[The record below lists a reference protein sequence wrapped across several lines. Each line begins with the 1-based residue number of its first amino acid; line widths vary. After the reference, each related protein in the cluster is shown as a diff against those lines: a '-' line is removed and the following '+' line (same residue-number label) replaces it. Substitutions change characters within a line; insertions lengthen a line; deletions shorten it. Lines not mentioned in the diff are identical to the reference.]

1 MTLGMPS
8 PGKPA
13 GQHNRAAHLVLVGLA
28 LLLAGCSV
36 NPATGKSSFT
46 AFMSPEDELRVGRE
60 QHPKIL
66 KEFGGA
72 YDHARANAY
81 VNAVGQQLARRSDLP
96 NLRYTFTVLDSDVIN
111 AFALPGGYVYI
122 SRGLLAL
129 ANTEAELA
137 GVLAHEIG
145 HVTARHSAQRY
156 SSSIVAGLGTALLGV
171 VAGGGAAQLGQ
182 QGAAVYLQGYSRD
195 QEFEADTLGVRY
207 LARTGYET
215 GSMASFLASLQAYS
229 ALEAKTSGLPDPAS
243 RYNILSTHPRTS
255 ERVAAAIKAA
265 QTTAVAKPRIGNIDH
280 LNAIDGIVFGDSDGQ
295 GFVRGRVFAHKIL
308 GFRFEV
314 PDGFHLTNGTRQV
327 VARGPND
334 AVILFNADTKDY
346 RGRMTSYLTDAWAR
360 SANLTG
366 VEAINVNG
374 MDAATGA
381 TRLTQ
386 QGRSVDLRLVAIR
399 FGRKQIYRF
408 LFASPPASTQQLSL
422 PYRRTTFSFRRLSER
437 EKADLRPWRVTT
449 PTVAPGRSVAQ
460 LSRNLPLPGPKEEWF
475 RVLNGLAPNSQPF
488 ANQRVKLIVE

>member
-1 MTLGMPS
+1 MTVKSPS
-8 PGKPA
+8 LKISSER
-13 GQHNRAAHLVLVGLA
+13 QNRATRFALMGLA

-36 NPATGKSSFT
+36 NPATGERNFT

-81 VNAVGQQLARRSDLP
+81 VNAVGQQLARQSDLP
-96 NLRYTFTVLDSDVIN
+96 NLKFTFTVLDSDVIN

-156 SSSIVAGLGTALLGV
+156 SSSVVAGLGTALLGV

-182 QGAAVYLQGYSRD
+182 QGAAAYLQGYSRD
-195 QEFEADTLGVRY
+195 QEFEADKLGVRY

-215 GSMASFLASLQAYS
+215 GSMASFLASLKAYS
-229 ALEAKTSGLPDPAS
+229 ELEARTSGLPDPAS
-243 RYNILSTHPRTS
+243 RYNIMSTHPRTGD
-255 ERVAAAIKAA
+255 RVAAATRAA
-265 QTTAVAKPRIGNIDH
+265 QATQVANPRIGNIDH
-280 LNAIDGIVFGDSDGQ
+280 LNAIEGIVFGDSDGQ
-295 GFVRGRVFAHKIL
+295 GFVRGQVFAHKIL

-314 PDGFHLTNGTRQV
+314 PNGFHLANGTRQV

-334 AVILFNADTKDY
+334 AVILFNADTKSF
-346 RGRMTSYLTDAWAR
+346 RGRMTSYLTDAWAP
-360 SANLTG
+360 SAKLSG

-374 MDAATGA
+374 MDAATGS

-386 QGRSVDLRLVAIR
+386 QGKSVDLRLVAIR
-399 FGRKQIYRF
+399 FGPNQIYRF
-408 LFASPPASTQQLSL
+408 MFATPPASTQQLSEQL
-422 PYRRTTFSFRRLSER
+422 RRTTFSFRRLSDSEKR
-437 EKADLRPWRVTT
+437 ELKPWRVTT
-449 PTVAPGRSVAQ
+449 PAVRPGRNVSQ
-460 LSRNLPLPGPKEEWF
+460 LSRGLPLPGPKEEWF

-488 ANQRVKLIVE
+488 ANQRVKLVVE

>member
-1 MTLGMPS
+1 MTMKSPS
-8 PGKPA
+8 PRHPA
-13 GQHNRAAHLVLVGLA
+13 GQRNRVAHFALLGLA
-28 LLLAGCSV
+28 ILLAGCSV
-36 NPATGKSSFT
+36 NPATGESNFT

-72 YDHARANAY
+72 YEHARANAY
-81 VNAVGQQLARRSDLP
+81 VNAVGQKLARQSDLP
-96 NLRYTFTVLDSDVIN
+96 NLEYTFTVLDSDVIN
-111 AFALPGGYVYI
+111 AFALPGGFVYI

-156 SSSIVAGLGTALLGV
+156 SSSVVAGLGTALLGV

-195 QEFEADTLGVRY
+195 QEFEADKLGVRY

-215 GSMASFLASLQAYS
+215 GSMASFLASLKAYS
-229 ALEAKTSGLPDPAS
+229 ALEARTSGLPDPAS

-255 ERVAAAIKAA
+255 DRVAAATQAA
-265 QTTAVAKPRIGNIDH
+265 QAVVVANPRIGNIDH
-280 LNAIDGIVFGDSDGQ
+280 LNAIDGIVFGDSDSQ
-295 GFVRGRVFAHKIL
+295 GFVRGQVFAHKIL
-308 GFRFEV
+308 GFRFEA
-314 PDGFHLTNGTRQV
+314 PAGFRLANGTRQV
-327 VARGPND
+327 LARGPDD
-334 AVILFNADTKDY
+334 ALILFSADTKNF
-346 RGRMTSYLTDAWAR
+346 RGRMTSYLTEVWAP
-360 SANLTG
+360 SAKLAG
-366 VEAINVNG
+366 VQAINVNG
-374 MDAATGA
+374 MDGATGS

-386 QGRSVDLRLVAIR
+386 QGKSVDLQLVAIR
-399 FGRKQIYRF
+399 FSATQVYRF
-408 LFASPPASTQQLSL
+408 MFASPPAQTEKLNV
-422 PYRRTTFSFRRLSER
+422 PFRRTTFSFRRLTDR

-449 PTVAPGRSVAQ
+449 PAVAPGKSVSQ
-460 LSRNLPLPGPKEEWF
+460 LSRGLPLPGPKEEWF

>member
-1 MTLGMPS
+1 MKPEAPS
-8 PGKPA
+8 LR
-13 GQHNRAAHLVLVGLA
+13 QHNRAIHFVLMALA
-28 LLLAGCSV
+28 LLLAACSV
-36 NPATGKSSFT
+36 NPATGERSFT
-46 AFMSPEDELRVGRE
+46 AFMSPADELRVGRE

-66 KEFGGA
+66 AEFGGA
-72 YDHARANAY
+72 YDHARASAY
-81 VNAVGQQLARRSDLP
+81 VNAVGQQLARNSDLP
-96 NLRYTFTVLDSDVIN
+96 NLNFTFTVLDSDVIN

-171 VAGGGAAQLGQ
+171 VAEGVAAQLGQ

-195 QEFEADTLGVRY
+195 QEFEADKLGVRY

-215 GSMASFLASLQAYS
+215 GSMASFLSSLQAYS
-229 ALEAKTSGLPDPAS
+229 ALEAKSSGLPDPAS
-243 RYNILSTHPRTS
+243 RYNILSTHPRTGD
-255 ERVAAAIKAA
+255 RVIAATKAA
-265 QTTAVAKPRIGNIDH
+265 QITAVSNPRIGNIDH

-314 PDGFHLTNGTRQV
+314 PDGFHLANGTRQV
-327 VARGPND
+327 IARGPNKSL
-334 AVILFNADTKDY
+334 ILFSADTKTY
-346 RGRMTSYLTDAWAR
+346 RGRMTSYLTGAWAPAAKL
-360 SANLTG
+360 SG

-374 MDAATGA
+374 MDAATGT
-381 TRLTQ
+381 TRLAQ
-386 QGRSVDLRLVAIR
+386 QGGSADLRLVAIR
-399 FGRKQIYRF
+399 FGPKQIYRF
-408 LFASPPASTQQLSL
+408 MFATPPATTQQLSV
-422 PYRRTTFSFRRLSER
+422 PFRRTTFSFRRLSER

-449 PTVAPGRSVAQ
+449 PTVAPGSNVAQ
-460 LSRNLPLPGPKEEWF
+460 LSRGFPLPGPKEEWF

-488 ANQRVKLIVE
+488 ANQRVKVVVE

>member
-1 MTLGMPS
+1 M
-8 PGKPA
+8 
-13 GQHNRAAHLVLVGLA
+13 GLA

-36 NPATGKSSFT
+36 NPATGERNFT

-60 QHPKIL
+60 QHPRIL
-66 KEFGGA
+66 QEFGGA
-72 YDHARANAY
+72 YDHARANTY
-81 VNAVGQQLARRSDLP
+81 VNAVGQNLARQSDLP
-96 NLRYTFTVLDSDVIN
+96 NLKYTFTVLDSDVIN

-195 QEFEADTLGVRY
+195 QEFEADKLGVRY

-229 ALEAKTSGLPDPAS
+229 ALEAKTSGLGDPAS
-243 RYNILSTHPRTS
+243 RYNIMSTHPRTGD
-255 ERVAAAIKAA
+255 RVVAATKAA
-265 QTTAVAKPRIGNIDH
+265 QATSVANPRIGNIDH

-308 GFRFEV
+308 GFQFEV
-314 PDGFHLTNGTRQV
+314 PDGFHLANGTRQV
-327 VARGPND
+327 VARGPD
-334 AVILFNADTKDY
+334 EAMILFSADTKPY
-346 RGRMTSYLTDAWAR
+346 RGPMAAYMTGTWAP
-360 SANLTG
+360 SAKLTG

-374 MDAATGA
+374 MDAATA
-381 TRLTQ
+381 TTRLVQ
-386 QGRSVDLRLVAIR
+386 QGGSVDLRLVAIR
-399 FGRKQIYRF
+399 FTSNQIYRF
-408 LFASPPASTQQLSL
+408 MFVTKPASTEQLSV
-422 PYRRTTFSFRRLSER
+422 PFRRTTFSFRRLSED
-437 EKADLRPWRVTT
+437 EKANLRPWRVAT
-449 PTVAPGRSVAQ
+449 PAAAPGRNVAQ
-460 LSRNLPLPGPKEEWF
+460 LSRGLPLPGSKEEWF

>member
-1 MTLGMPS
+1 MTTAISKSGLRARASHIVLTGM
-8 PGKPA
+8 A
-13 GQHNRAAHLVLVGLA
+13 LFLAA
-28 LLLAGCSV
+28 CSV
-36 NPATGKSSFT
+36 NPATGERNFT
-46 AFMSPEDELRVGRE
+46 AFMSPADELRVGRE

-72 YDHARANAY
+72 YNHAKASAY
-81 VNAVGQQLARRSDLP
+81 VNKVGQTLARNSDLP
-96 NLRYTFTVLDSDVIN
+96 NLQYTFTVLDSDVIN

-156 SSSIVAGLGTALLGV
+156 SSTVVAGLGTALLGV
-171 VAGGGAAQLGQ
+171 VAGSGAAQLGQ

-243 RYNILSTHPRTS
+243 RYNIMSTHPRTGD
-255 ERVAAAIKAA
+255 RVAAATRAA
-265 QTTAVAKPRIGNIDH
+265 QTTAVTNPRIGNIDH
-280 LNAIDGIVFGDSDGQ
+280 LNAIEGIVFGDSEGQ
-295 GFVRGRVFAHKIL
+295 GFVRDRVFAHKVL

-314 PDGFHLTNGTRQV
+314 PEGFHLANGTRQV
-327 VARGPND
+327 VARGPSESL
-334 AVILFNADTKDY
+334 ILFNADTKPY
-346 RGRMTSYLTDAWAR
+346 RGSMASYLSSVWAP
-360 SANLTG
+360 SAKLAG
-366 VEAINVNG
+366 VEQLNVNG
-374 MDAATGA
+374 MDAGTGT
-381 TRLTQ
+381 TRLAN
-386 QGRSVDLRLVAIR
+386 QGSSVDLRLVAIR
-399 FGRKQIYRF
+399 FSANQIYRF
-408 LFASPPASTQQLSL
+408 MFATPPAMTKQLSVPL
-422 PYRRTTFSFRRLSER
+422 RRTTFSFRRLSAR
-437 EKADLRPWRVTT
+437 EKADLKPWRVTT
-449 PTVAPGRSVAQ
+449 PKVASGSSVAR
-460 LSRNLPLPGPKEEWF
+460 LSRGLPLPGPKEEWF

-488 ANQRVKLIVE
+488 AGQRVKLVTE

>member
-1 MTLGMPS
+1 MTKLSLSQTNPADQRGR
-8 PGKPA
+8 A
-13 GQHNRAAHLVLVGLA
+13 GQFALMGLA
-28 LLLAGCSV
+28 LLLAGCTV
-36 NPATGKSSFT
+36 NPATGESSFT
-46 AFMSPEDELRVGRE
+46 AFMSPEQELRVGAE

-81 VNAVGQQLARRSDLP
+81 VNAVGQKLARQSDLP
-96 NLRYTFTVLDSDVIN
+96 NLKFTFTVLDSDVIN
-111 AFALPGGYVYI
+111 AFALPGGYIYI

-171 VAGGGAAQLGQ
+171 VAGGGVAQLGQ
-182 QGAAVYLQGYSRD
+182 QGAAAYLQGYSRD

-215 GSMASFLASLQAYS
+215 GSMASFLASLKAYS
-229 ALEAKTSGLPDPAS
+229 ELEARTSGLPDPAS
-243 RYNILSTHPRTS
+243 RYNIMSTHPRTGD
-255 ERVAAAIKAA
+255 RVAAAIRAA
-265 QTTAVAKPRIGNIDH
+265 QATQVANPRIGNIDH
-280 LNAIDGIVFGDSDGQ
+280 LNAIEGIVFGDSDGQ

-314 PDGFHLTNGTRQV
+314 PEGFHLSNGTRQV

-334 AVILFNADTKDY
+334 AVILFNADTKPF
-346 RGRMTSYLTDAWAR
+346 RGRMTSYLTDAWAPKAKL
-360 SANLTG
+360 SV
-366 VEAINVNG
+366 VETINVNG
-374 MDAATGA
+374 MDAATGS

-386 QGRSVDLRLVAIR
+386 QNGSVDLRLVAIR
-399 FGRKQIYRF
+399 FGPNQIYRF
-408 LFASPPASTQQLSL
+408 MFASPPASTQQLSV
-422 PYRRTTFSFRRLSER
+422 PYRRTTFSFRRLSES
-437 EKADLRPWRVTT
+437 EKRDLKPWRVVT
-449 PTVAPGRSVAQ
+449 PTARPGSSVAQ
-460 LSRNLPLPGPKEEWF
+460 LSRGYPLPGPKEEWF

-488 ANQRVKLIVE
+488 ANQRVKLVVE